1 MSTTPFVEAT
11 SADPF
16 IRDLHRRALRLL
28 NDTSLD
34 RRKREFHVRRL
45 QSILIEHQAKQEA
58 QSAKLLAK
66 KASRARVSSENRN
79 HGVADP
85 SQVLARRKELG
96 EKAGEFLMEP
106 AKAKVLPEPIADVR
120 LQVIAAANAVF
131 DSQVP
136 GRNRPVLSLKRE

>member
-45 QSILIEHQAKQEA
+45 QSILLEHQAKQA
-58 QSAKLLAK
+58 
-66 KASRARVSSENRN
+66 
-79 HGVADP
+79 
-85 SQVLARRKELG
+85 
-96 EKAGEFLMEP
+96 
-106 AKAKVLPEPIADVR
+106 AKAEKL
-120 LQVIAAANAVF
+120 AAKTA
-131 DSQVP
+131 
-136 GRNRPVLSLKRE
+136 KREQV